1 MNTAPDRPSQVCAVA
16 PRGDDTPV
24 SQSDHATC
32 HNTVL
37 NDTRR
42 WLERAVIGLNL
53 CPFAKAVVVKD
64 QVHLRVS
71 LARDAADLLQ
81 HLIAELQ
88 ALAAAD
94 PQARDTT
101 LLVAPHCLQDFLDF
115 NDFLA
120 QADEALRSLDL
131 EGVLQIASFHP
142 QYQFAGTAP
151 DDITNFTN
159 RAPYPTLHLLRESS
173 IDRAVAAFPAAEAIF
188 ETNMTTLETLG
199 HAGWNALG
207 VGATPESTDT
217 PQRQP

>member
-1 MNTAPDRPSQVCAVA
+1 MNAAPDRLSQVRAVA
-16 PRGDDTPV
+16 PQDDGPPA
-24 SQSDHATC
+24 SQPDHATG

-37 NDTRR
+37 DDTRR

-64 QVHLRVS
+64 QAHLRVS
-71 LARDAADLLQ
+71 PARDAADLLQ
-81 HLIAELQ
+81 DLTAELQ
-88 ALAAAD
+88 ALDAAK
-94 PQARDTT
+94 PEVRDTT
-101 LLVAPHCLQDFLDF
+101 LLIAPHCLRDFLDF

-120 QADEALRSLDL
+120 QADDALRSLDL

-173 IDRAVAAFPAAEAIF
+173 IDRAVAVFPAAEAIF

-199 HAGWNALG
+199 HAGWRALD
-207 VGATPESTDT
+207 VGATPEPTET

>member
-1 MNTAPDRPSQVCAVA
+1 MNTAPDRPRQVCAVA
-16 PRGDDTPV
+16 PQGDDTPV
-24 SQSDHATC
+24 SPRDHATR

-81 HLIAELQ
+81 HLIAEFQ
-88 ALAAAD
+88 ALDAAD

-199 HAGWNALG
+199 HAGWNALE

>member
-1 MNTAPDRPSQVCAVA
+1 VS
-16 PRGDDTPV
+16 PR
-24 SQSDHATC
+24 DHATC

-64 QVHLRVS
+64 QVRLRVS
-71 LARDAADLLQ
+71 LARDPADLLQ

-88 ALAAAD
+88 ALDAAD

-151 DDITNFTN
+151 DDITNCTN

-173 IDRAVAAFPAAEAIF
+173 IDRAVAVFPAAEAIF

-199 HAGWNALG
+199 HAGWRALD
-207 VGATPESTDT
+207 VGATPEPTET